1 MTRIFISYRRDD
13 TGGYAGRLEDALEGA
28 LGRDAVFRDVQD
40 IAPGDDFVAAIRQR
54 LKGADTVLV
63 LIGPR
68 WAGRLA
74 DGRRRIDDA
83 GDFVRMEA
91 VAALG
96 APLRVIPVLL
106 AGATMPSE
114 SDLPEPLKPLARRNA
129 FVLSDAG
136 WHDDF
141 VRLLASL
148 SPPRRR
154 GVVTLLA
161 AVVALAVAG
170 GAAWWWSRPAAP
182 TLAERVLGTWQGNVR
197 YAWGDRYDERFE
209 FKRHAGELTGTASF
223 LRYPR
228 AIEALRIEGDNLHF
242 ETHSLERVGE
252 SEKTLTHRYSAEWVQ
267 DTAEMQAS
275 QGQRGERLRMRLVTT
290 GGHSSNPPI
299 EFEAR
304 RVTEPVAGADRAS
317 P

>member
-1 MTRIFISYRRDD
+1 MSRIFISYRRDD
-13 TGGYAGRLEDALEGA
+13 SGGYAGRLEDALEVA
-28 LGRDAVFRDVQD
+28 LGREAVFRDVQD

-74 DGRRRIDDA
+74 DGRRRIDDP
-83 GDFVRMEA
+83 GDFVRMEII
-91 VAALG
+91 AALG

-106 AGATMPSE
+106 AGAKMPAE
-114 SDLPEPLKPLARRNA
+114 ADLPDALKPLARRNA

-148 SPPRRR
+148 RPPRRR
-154 GVVTLLA
+154 GAALALAALLA
-161 AVVALAVAG
+161 LAIAS
-170 GAAWWWSRPAAP
+170 GAAWWWSQPAAP
-182 TLAERVLGTWQGNVR
+182 TLAERIVGSWQGNVR

-223 LRYPR
+223 LTYPR
-228 AIEALRIEGDNLHF
+228 AIEALRIEGNNLHF
-242 ETHSLERVGE
+242 ETRSQERVGE
-252 SEKTLTHRYSAEWVQ
+252 SEKTLTHRFAAEWVQ
-267 DTAEMQAS
+267 DS
-275 QGQRGERLRMRLVTT
+275 QGERLRMRLVTT

-304 RVTEPVAGADRAS
+304 RVAPVAADRAR